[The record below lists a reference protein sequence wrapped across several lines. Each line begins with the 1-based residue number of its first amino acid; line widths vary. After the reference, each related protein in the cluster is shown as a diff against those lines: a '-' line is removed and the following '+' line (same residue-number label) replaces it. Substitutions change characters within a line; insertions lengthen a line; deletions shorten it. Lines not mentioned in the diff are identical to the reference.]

1 MSKDDRT
8 PIEARR
14 SWYFVEGANEDAL
27 RSAPG
32 KGLRIRA
39 GLARVEVGGS
49 LVEVPIYLNAR
60 RLLERAARL
69 GIV

>member
-1 MSKDDRT
+1 MHY
-8 PIEARR
+8 ARR
-14 SWYFVEGANEDAL
+14 PVKAFE
-27 RSAPG
+27 SA
-32 KGLRIRA
+32 RAA